1 MVVPRRKGAGSR
13 SREGNMAEAELVTIQ
28 EVFLKTDRN
37 TGNMVILKERE
48 DEKRYFMMFVGDS
61 EFAAIAKEKGLM
73 EPKRPLTH
81 EIYLRILESLP
92 VEFLR
97 VEIHDMKDNTYY
109 ANVFFRVN
117 GTDFVID
124 SRPSDAVA
132 LALNRKIPL
141 LVNPKLFRRELTPE
155 EVKEY
160 EEICK
165 TVKF

>member
-1 MVVPRRKGAGSR
+1 MG
-13 SREGNMAEAELVTIQ
+13 EFELVTIQ

-37 TGNMVILKERE
+37 TGNMVVLKERE
-48 DEKRYFMMFVGDS
+48 EDKRYFMMFVGDS

-81 EIYLRILESLP
+81 DIYLRILETMP
-92 VEFLR
+92 MEFLR
-97 VEIHDMKDNTYY
+97 VEIHDMRENTYY
-109 ANVFFRVN
+109 ANVFFRAN
-117 GTDFVID
+117 GTDHVID

-141 LVNPKLFRRELTPE
+141 LVHPKLFRRELTPD

-160 EEICK
+160 EDICK

>member
-1 MVVPRRKGAGSR
+1 MG
-13 SREGNMAEAELVTIQ
+13 EAELTTIR
-28 EVFLKTDRN
+28 EVYLKADRSS
-37 TGNMVILKERE
+37 GNMVILKERE
-48 DEKRYFMMFVGDS
+48 DDKRYFMMFVGDS

-81 EIYLRILESLP
+81 EIYLRILDSVP

-97 VEIHDMKDNTYY
+97 VEIYEMRENTYY

-117 GTDFVID
+117 GADYVID

-132 LALNRKIPL
+132 LALNRRIPV
-141 LVNPKLFRRELTPE
+141 LVHPKLFRRELSPE

>member
-1 MVVPRRKGAGSR
+1 MGDVD
-13 SREGNMAEAELVTIQ
+13 LVAIQ
-28 EVFLKTDRN
+28 EVSLKTDRN

-48 DEKRYFMMFVGDS
+48 EDKRYFMMFVGDS

-81 EIYLRILESLP
+81 EVYLRILESLP

-97 VEIHDMKDNTYY
+97 IEVYDMRENTYY
-109 ANVFFRVN
+109 ANVFFRAN
-117 GTDFVID
+117 GTEHVID

-141 LVNPKLFRRELTPE
+141 LVHPKLFRRELTPD

>member
-1 MVVPRRKGAGSR
+1 MGEV
-13 SREGNMAEAELVTIQ
+13 ELVAIQ
-28 EVFLKTDRN
+28 DVSLKTDRN

-48 DEKRYFMMFVGDS
+48 EDKRYFMMFVGDS

-73 EPKRPLTH
+73 DPKRPLTH

-97 VEIHDMKDNTYY
+97 VELYDMRENTYY
-109 ANVFFRVN
+109 ANVFFRAN
-117 GTDFVID
+117 GTDHVID

-141 LVNPKLFRRELTPE
+141 LVHPKLFRRELTPD